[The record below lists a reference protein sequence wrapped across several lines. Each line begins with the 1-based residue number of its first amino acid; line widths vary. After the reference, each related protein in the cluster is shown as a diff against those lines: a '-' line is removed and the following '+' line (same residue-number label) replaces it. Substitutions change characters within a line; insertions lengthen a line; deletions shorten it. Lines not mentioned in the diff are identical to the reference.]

1 MGVSEDFSEFFSNCK
16 DAVYRSVLAATGSR
30 IDAEEA
36 TAEGFARAF
45 SAWESVSEHPKP
57 EAWVVTTALNHHRS
71 TLRKTK
77 RLVPFAGT
85 DRIAVAEPDSTEDD
99 LIGFVLQ
106 LPARQ
111 REAIALCVLLDLDSE
126 AAGEALGVAPSTIRV
141 HLHRGLQTLRET
153 IGKELKR

>member
-1 MGVSEDFSEFFSNCK
+1 MGVSEDFSEFFRSCK
-16 DAVYRSVLAATGSR
+16 HAVYRSVLAATGSR
-30 IDAEEA
+30 SDAEEA

-45 SAWESVSEHPKP
+45 SAWESVSEHPRP

-77 RLVPFAGT
+77 RLVPLLGT
-85 DRIAVAEPDSTEDD
+85 DRMGVVEPDSTEDA
-99 LIGFVLQ
+99 LVGFVLQ

-111 REAIALCVLLDLDSE
+111 REAIALCVLLDMDSE
-126 AAGEALGVAPSTIRV
+126 AAGEVLGVAPSTVRV